1 MMALLVLE
9 IFDVYDVDDDISF
22 VVPPY
27 YSFVMVVVP
36 IGMVMVDG
44 KGRCYCCCCYCCCG
58 DGGPLVVKWWWYYSH
73 HVSPVVQPHL
83 SMMLPYFWMSWIEDE
98 CMCACK
104 IKYSYC

>member
-9 IFDVYDVDDDISF
+9 IFDVYDVDDVDDDVSF

-36 IGMVMVDG
+36 SGMVMVDG
-44 KGRCYCCCCYCCCG
+44 TRYCYCG
-58 DGGPLVVKWWWYYSH
+58 DGGPLVVKWWWWYYSH
-73 HVSPVVQPHL
+73 HVSLPPVVQPHL